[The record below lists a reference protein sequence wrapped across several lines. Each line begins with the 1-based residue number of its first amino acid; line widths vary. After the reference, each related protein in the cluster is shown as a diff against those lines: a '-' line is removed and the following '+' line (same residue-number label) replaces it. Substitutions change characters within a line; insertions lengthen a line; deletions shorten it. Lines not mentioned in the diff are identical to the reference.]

1 MMTSETFFTWRLAP
15 MIVASLPTP
24 TSVVWDGTFTLTAAA
39 CSFADA
45 ARASSSGPEGTS
57 SVPQTAG
64 S

>member
-1 MMTSETFFTWRLAP
+1 MTLETFFTWRLAP
-15 MIVASLPTP
+15 MTVASLPTP
-24 TSVVWDGTFTLTAAA
+24 TIVVLEGTLTLTAAA

-45 ARASSSGPEGTS
+45 ARASSSGPAGTS